1 MLKRL
6 QLWAGLISSVVSIV
20 LSIVATTFAVLV
32 NNRSEKVSDETI
44 RSLQKIESA
53 MERLSE
59 DTSGLIKAG
68 WETMLGSVSG
78 RSHREEA
85 PVSTTAAKEL
95 ASGIVTEL
103 QSEIGLTDK
112 QQTDIKGEKEGS
124 VLYENIQRAIEGLRE
139 TLEGQ
144 ITAQPRASRPSA
156 VFRKMRQ
163 LRNLSPAAQELAS
176 YIKGMHLTKSQYRS
190 LKKGPLADAVGELRR
205 AGVLTPL
212 SGHGDAGEELL
223 VYWFPSG
230 QSKILRS
237 ALLLLPSRPSD
248 VRDLV
253 KRSLDEVKYV
263 PWEE

>member
-1 MLKRL
+1 
-6 QLWAGLISSVVSIV
+6 LISSAVSIV

-176 YIKGMHLTKSQYRS
+176 YTARQSRNQNKGVPEIRMMLFVKTHRHGKERHEPVYREICHPYQGS
-190 LKKGPLADAVGELRR
+190 
-205 AGVLTPL
+205 
-212 SGHGDAGEELL
+212 S
-223 VYWFPSG
+223 YW
-230 QSKILRS
+230 I
-237 ALLLLPSRPSD
+237 
-248 VRDLV
+248 
-253 KRSLDEVKYV
+253 
-263 PWEE
+263 